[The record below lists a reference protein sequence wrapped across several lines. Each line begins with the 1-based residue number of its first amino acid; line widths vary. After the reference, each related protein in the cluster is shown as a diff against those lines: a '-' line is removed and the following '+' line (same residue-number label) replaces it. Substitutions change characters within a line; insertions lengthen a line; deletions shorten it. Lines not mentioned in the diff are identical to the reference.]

1 MRREGVWQ
9 LTFALLLCH
18 NTLKGEKAGC
28 ERVGEVVELHR
39 CGRVERL
46 RPEERE
52 GTSSRLLQVVV
63 LPVAV
68 NVALG
73 VEVVRFH

>member
-39 CGRVERL
+39 CRRVERL

-52 GTSSRLLQVVV
+52 
-63 LPVAV
+63 
-68 NVALG
+68 
-73 VEVVRFH
+73 E

>member
-39 CGRVERL
+39 CRRVERL

-52 GTSSRLLQVVV
+52 GY
-63 LPVAV
+63 
-68 NVALG
+68 
-73 VEVVRFH
+73 E

>member
-39 CGRVERL
+39 CRRVERL
-46 RPEERE
+46 R